1 MLVMVTASVFVVA
14 LWLYVT
20 SLDGDITKTLVS
32 QAEFVSP
39 QPRVYTI
46 QCSED
51 YSNYKRYPGEFIYFL
66 ICFEEEQ
73 QKPSGTTQIPL
84 PLSYAPCA
92 RFHSNL

>member
-1 MLVMVTASVFVVA
+1 MLLMVTASVFVVA

-20 SLDGDITKTLVS
+20 SLDNDITKTLVS

-51 YSNYKRYPGEFIYFL
+51 YNNYKRYPGELSL
-66 ICFEEEQ
+66 IVM
-73 QKPSGTTQIPL
+73 
-84 PLSYAPCA
+84 
-92 RFHSNL
+92 